1 MSLIVGLDK
10 SKMKICFSNG
20 YAALKC
26 GVSKSTITRTI
37 SKFVE
42 EGFISCYFKADGR
55 IIHLV
60 KTPVSVEDSIDCGL
74 EPMTTPTTHDDYTP
88 THDDYTHTN
97 TDYTPSSQE
106 LTPPITLTTNNI
118 DYNIID
124 NIDNIDNIIDD
135 NIEHNIGKNK
145 ISVQDIT
152 KYEELLNGFLNDG
165 FSNEEAKQL
174 AKDALA
180 IYSYEN

>member
-74 EPMTTPTTHDDYTP
+74 EPMTTPP
-88 THDDYTHTN
+88 IHDDYTHTHD
-97 TDYTPSSQE
+97 DYSPSSQE

-118 DYNIID
+118 HYNI
-124 NIDNIDNIIDD
+124 IDNIDNIIDD

-165 FSNEEAKQL
+165 FCDEEAKQL
-174 AKDALA
+174 AKDALV

>member
-1 MSLIVGLDK
+1 MSLIVGLNK

-26 GVSKSTITRTI
+26 GVSTRTI
-37 SKFVE
+37 TDTINRFVE
-42 EGFISCYFKADGR
+42 KGYISCYYNNDNGR
-55 IIHLV
+55 IIHLI
-60 KTPVSVEDSIDCGL
+60 KTPVSVEDSVDCGL
-74 EPMTTPTTHDDYTP
+74 EDSSTPMEESSTPYRKDFHTP
-88 THDDYTHTN
+88 IEPTSIPMEN
-97 TDYTPSSQE
+97 TSIPMEVSSN
-106 LTPPITLTTNNI
+106 NNI
-118 DYNIID
+118 EYNI
-124 NIDNIDNIIDD
+124 IDNIDNIIDD

-174 AKDALA
+174 AKDALV

>member
-1 MSLIVGLDK
+1 MSLIVGLNK
-10 SKMKICFSNG
+10 SKKTICFSNG

-55 IIHLV
+55 IIHLI

-74 EPMTTPTTHDDYTP
+74 EPMTTPPTHDDYTP
-88 THDDYTHTN
+88 TN

-106 LTPPITLTTNNI
+106 LTPLITLTTNNI

-124 NIDNIDNIIDD
+124 NIDNIIDD
-135 NIEHNIGKNK
+135 NIEDNIGKNK
-145 ISVQDIT
+145 ISIEEKT
-152 KYEELLNGFLNDG
+152 KYEELVSNFLKDG
-165 FSNEEAKQL
+165 FSNEEAKQY
-174 AKDALA
+174 AKDALVFL
-180 IYSYEN
+180 